1 MRVKGKL
8 FNEKIAFSTE
18 VIYTLLQK
26 ILLNNRSGVLN
37 ILKSTHVIIS
47 YDSNSYEI
55 KGQTV
60 SF

>member
-1 MRVKGKL
+1 MRVKGKS
-8 FNEKIAFSTE
+8 FNEKITFSAE
-18 VIYTLLQK
+18 VISTLLQT
-26 ILLNNRSGVLN
+26 ILLIYRSGVLN
-37 ILKSTHVIIS
+37 ILKSTHAIIS